1 MIIFYNSSKKKIRSY
16 LHQESLSA
24 YKNIDDSFYF
34 KGDNNDDENYFY
46 DEATGIFIFF
56 KGFFISND
64 ELSKKSEN
72 KESEIIF
79 YKYIKEGEKFIDNL
93 DGFFLIIVFD
103 SKINTLYVCNDH
115 IGSEDLYLA
124 KKNDTFCISTD
135 IESLKVELS
144 NNEICDSRVNSFF
157 KYIHARG
164 NETFFKGISQ
174 IMGGQIAKIEKN
186 KLNFINY
193 LSFDLKK
200 YANLKTEEDY
210 INAYKKIF
218 SQSVHACMQTK
229 KPKIGVALSGGLDSS
244 SVTCVAAK
252 ISTQIIE
259 AYTAEF
265 SELTGIEK
273 RKTFE
278 SNFSE
283 DVIKKLNIKH
293 ERVDIKNYGAVSYL
307 KNTVSNDKE
316 PDLLVNGYIHEKIF
330 RRLKKNGTNLYLD
343 GYGGD
348 SIISHGYN
356 RLHELG
362 RSFNII
368 ELFNEIKHLYERNG
382 QTPKYFLSLKT
393 YMLSN
398 LVPSFI
404 HWLYKSNFSKKPQ
417 QLVWS
422 KRLKKNNLKNN
433 LYSELKDVYGYYPLQ
448 FEGDSTR
455 VHLKD
460 VTNPIIGLSVRSVK
474 NLAKKFN
481 VKIRF
486 PFLAKSLIELSLC
499 TPEHLK
505 FKEGVN
511 RYIFRKSV
519 EELLPESVF
528 RRVTKSDL
536 SPLSQKEIENL
547 DFGEIQELIKRYCP
561 DLFDTNYLKQLFR
574 KNKDYVFEIYQVYSF
589 LKWLSHNDIKI
600 K

>member
-1 MIIFYNSSKKKIRSY
+1 MLIFYDCSKKNSKKY
-16 LHQESLSA
+16 LHQESFFDF
-24 YKNIDDSFYF
+24 KNINDSFYF
-34 KGDNNDDENYFY
+34 KADNSGDENYFY

-64 ELSKKSEN
+64 ELRKEKGN

-79 YKYIKEGEKFIDNL
+79 NKYIKEGEKFIDDL
-93 DGFFLIIVFD
+93 DGFFLIVVFD
-103 SKINTLYVCNDH
+103 SKINALYVCNDH

-124 KKNDTFCISTD
+124 KKQDTFCISTD
-135 IESLKVELS
+135 IETIKAEFSY
-144 NNEICDSRVNSFF
+144 NEICDSRVNSFF

-186 KLNFINY
+186 KLNFIDY
-193 LSFDLKK
+193 LSYDLKK
-200 YANLKTEEDY
+200 YTSLKTEEDY
-210 INAYKKIF
+210 INAYKKKF
-218 SQSVHACMQTK
+218 LQSVDACMQTEE
-229 KPKIGVALSGGLDSS
+229 PKIGVALSGGLDSS
-244 SVTCVAAK
+244 SVACVAAK
-252 ISTQIIE
+252 ISTQKIE

-265 SELTGIEK
+265 TELTGIEK

-307 KNTVSNDKE
+307 KNRVNNNKE

-330 RRLKKNGTNLYLD
+330 GRLKKNGTNLYLD

-362 RSFNII
+362 SSFNII
-368 ELFNEIKHLYERNG
+368 ELFNEIKHLYKRNG
-382 QTPKYFLSLKT
+382 QTPKYFSSLKT

-404 HWLYKSNFSKKPQ
+404 HWLYKSNFSEKPQ

-422 KRLKKNNLKNN
+422 KRLRKNNLKNN

-448 FEGDSTR
+448 FEGDSSA

-460 VTNPIIGLSVRSVK
+460 VTNPIIGMSVRSVK
-474 NLAKKFN
+474 NLARKFN

-486 PFLAKSLIELSLC
+486 PFLAKGLIELSLC

-505 FKEGVN
+505 LKEGIN
-511 RYIFRKSV
+511 RYVFRKSV
-519 EELLPESVF
+519 EELIPESVF
-528 RRVTKSDL
+528 NRVTKSDL
-536 SPLSQKEIENL
+536 SPLSQKEVKNI
-547 DFGEIQELIKRYCP
+547 DFSEIQELIKRYCP

-574 KNKDYVFEIYQVYSF
+574 QNEDYVFEKYQVYSF
-589 LKWLSHNDIKI
+589 LEWLSHNDIKI